1 MIISDFKEKVGEP
14 AGVKCASSS
23 VIKFFNRRF
32 GPEGNIEPTESQHPV
47 PKGGEFSAWCITGGP
62 HYYSLSLAI

>member
-32 GPEGNIEPTESQHPV
+32 GPEGNIEPTGSQHPV
-47 PKGGEFSAWCITGGP
+47 PKGGSLALGVTGGP